1 MHCLILCGGSGTRLW
16 PLSRKNYPKQ
26 FLKLLGDYSLLQ
38 QTYLRMKKIIPAKN
52 IFFITNQENFFSTL
66 HQIRQIEK
74 KFDDT
79 QIIVEPA
86 SLNTAPALALGV
98 KYLTD
103 RRKIKADEPIIEAPS
118 DHHIKNEKEFCRLA
132 KMALNNLNNNVGA
145 IGMVPEKIE
154 TGYGYIKKGE
164 KKGSHFSVSRFIEK
178 PNYETAS
185 GYVASGD
192 YLWNAGIYLFTPKT
206 LARELKLHAPE
217 IYSIYKE
224 NYHQFIKGFISL
236 KPVSFDN
243 AVSEKSKKLVVFE
256 GKFGWSDIGSFDAL
270 AEAGDRSHDR
280 HISINSKNIYAK
292 SATNKLIATIGVE
305 DLIIIENDDSI
316 LIQRK
321 GHGQDV
327 KKIVEHLKDK
337 CFKEL
342 EHNLF
347 VHRPWGRY
355 EVLIDKPRHKVK
367 KITVYPGAYLS
378 LQSHNRRAEHW
389 VVIKGAADIVN
400 GDKKIRLKENESTYI
415 PIKTKHRLGNPG
427 KADLEIIEVQTG
439 DYLEEDDI
447 KRYDDVYNRM

>member
-86 SLNTAPALALGV
+86 SLNTAPAIALGV

-103 RRKIKADEPIIEAPS
+103 RRKVKADEPIIEAPS

-145 IGMVPEKIE
+145 IGMAPEKIK
-154 TGYGYIKKGE
+154 TGYGHIKKGKKINSYFEVE
-164 KKGSHFSVSRFIEK
+164 KFVEK
-178 PNYETAS
+178 PDYETAKKYNQS
-185 GYVASGD
+185 GE
-192 YLWNAGIYLFTPKT
+192 YLWNCGIYLFTPKT
-206 LARELKLHAPE
+206 LTRELKDHAPK
-217 IYSIYKE
+217 IYSLFKKS
-224 NYHQFIKGFISL
+224 YHQFLEGFL
-236 KPVSFDN
+236 KLPAVPFDT
-243 AVSEKSKKLVVFE
+243 AVSEKSKKMIVFE
-256 GKFGWSDIGSFDAL
+256 GEFGWSDIGSFDAL
-270 AEAGDRSHDR
+270 VEAGDKSHSR
-280 HISINSKNIYAK
+280 HISIDSKNVYAK
-292 SATNKLIATIGVE
+292 SATNKLIATIGVR

-316 LIQRK
+316 LIQKK
-321 GHGQDV
+321 GRGQEV
-327 KKIVEHLKDK
+327 KKIVKHLKDK
-337 CFKEL
+337 CFKEI

-378 LQSHNRRAEHW
+378 LQSHNRRVEHW
-389 VVIKGAADIVN
+389 VVIKGTAKVVN
-400 GDKKIRLKENESTYI
+400 GDDTIFLKENESTFI
-415 PIKTKHRLGNPG
+415 PKKTKHRLGNPG
-427 KADLEIIEVQTG
+427 LTDLEIIEVQTG

-447 KRYDDVYNRM
+447 KRYDDVYNRL